1 MCGSTSLLGRLR
13 QCGIILTLTVAATA
27 LWAVVAVWPA
37 QAQQINV
44 DLQEAL
50 EYHRAG
56 RLKDAVEIY
65 TEVLEKNP
73 SVVEALNWRAMANI
87 DLGELDAALTDLN
100 KAIQLSP
107 GYADAY
113 NNRGEVYRQ
122 KQMYRQALDD
132 YRRATQIEKNF
143 PEAHYNM
150 ALILEHEKN
159 YDAAINEYRKYL
171 ELQPKAEDRREVET
185 KIDSLQ
191 KLAQTAKPAPPP
203 RERPQAARPGPP
215 PGPEQQPRPRPGP
228 PGEQKRPLTPPGKAT
243 QPPGLEGMPMPPG
256 VMAVVMGLGV
266 ASMVLPLVFYI
277 FFAVM
282 LFLIAKK
289 TGTPLP
295 WLAFIPIANLYLM
308 IQIAGKPIWW
318 LALLIVLPVVASVLA
333 LLQGIDPTGGIIVLV
348 LSVLCGLA
356 AAAAYLFVCLGI
368 AAARGKSVVWGILLF
383 IPCTSPVALGYL
395 GLSK

>member
-1 MCGSTSLLGRLR
+1 MCGSTSLLRRLR
-13 QCGIILTLTVAATA
+13 QCGFIFTLSVAAMA
-27 LWAVVAVWPA
+27 LCAAVAVGPA
-37 QAQQINV
+37 QAQQINA
-44 DLQEAL
+44 DLKEAL
-50 EYHRAG
+50 EYHHAG

-87 DLGELDAALTDLN
+87 DLGELDAALADLN

-122 KQMYRQALDD
+122 KQMSRQAMDD

-143 PEAHYNM
+143 PEPHYNI

-191 KLAQTAKPAPPP
+191 RLAQIAKPAQPP
-203 RERPQAARPGPP
+203 RERPQAARPGPST
-215 PGPEQQPRPRPGP
+215 GPEQQARPRPGP
-228 PGEQKRPLTPPGKAT
+228 PGEQKRPLIPPGKAT
-243 QPPGLEGMPMPPG
+243 QPPGLEGMPIPPG
-256 VMAVVMGLGV
+256 VMGAALGLGV
-266 ASMVLPLVFYI
+266 AGMAFPLVFYI

-289 TGTPLP
+289 TGTPFP

-308 IQIAGKPIWW
+308 VQIAGKPIWW
-318 LALLIVLPVVASVLA
+318 LALLIVLPVVAAVLTP
-333 LLQGIDPTGGIIVLV
+333 LQSIDPTGGIIVLV

-356 AAAAYLFVCLGI
+356 SAAAYLLVCLGI
-368 AAARGKSVVWGILLF
+368 AAARGKSVIWGILLF
-383 IPCTSPVALGYL
+383 IPCTSPIAFGYL